1 MGRAERAKPK
11 FLADKLKA
19 IRRGLNVRTY
29 DLMIARLNYP
39 ELPLNR
45 SSIAQYEK
53 GEREPPLPVLLR
65 YARLANVYLEV
76 LVDDELDLP
85 DELPS
90 LQKSEGIERQ

>member
-11 FLADKLKA
+11 FLADKLK
-19 IRRGLNVRTY
+19 IVRQRLKVETY
-29 DLMIARLNYP
+29 EMMLARLDYP
-39 ELPLNR
+39 ELPLDR
-45 SSIAQYEK
+45 SSIARYEK
-53 GEREPPLPVLLR
+53 GELEPPLPILLR

-90 LQKSEGIERQ
+90 RQKSEGIRR